1 MTNNAVIEQA
11 LHLTAQERADL
22 AHKLLESL
30 DDVPQAEAEQFWAEA
45 AVRRARE
52 IDEGKV
58 QMVSAEE
65 LEKRVGSKLK

>member
-11 LHLTAQERADL
+11 LHLTPQERADL

-30 DDVPQAEAEQFWAEA
+30 DDVPPAQAEQLWAET

-65 LEKRVGSKLK
+65 LEERVGSKLK